1 MCFPSE
7 NVDVSV
13 TRQVVA
19 DVDDRLSLLW
29 MYSGGSEPVEAL
41 PQSDAMLSVIR
52 RVR

>member
-13 TRQVVA
+13 ARQVVA
-19 DVDDRLSLLW
+19 DVDRRLSRVLAR
-29 MYSGGSEPVEAL
+29 SEPVEAL
-41 PQSDAMLSVIR
+41 TQTDAMLSVIR